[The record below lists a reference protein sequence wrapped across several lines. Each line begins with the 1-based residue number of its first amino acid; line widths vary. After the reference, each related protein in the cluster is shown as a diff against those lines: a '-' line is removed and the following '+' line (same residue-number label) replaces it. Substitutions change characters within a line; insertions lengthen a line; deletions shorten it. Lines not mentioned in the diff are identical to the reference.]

1 MESFHFLDPFQTA
14 VVPIGDWVAIA
25 IRWVVVN
32 FRGFFQEIKQPINFI
47 LSNTEAGLHACP
59 PLVFIAVLFL
69 LAWQV
74 AEIGTAVF
82 VAVCLCAIGLIGAWS
97 GAMTTLA
104 IVLTSVIFCCS
115 VGIPLG
121 ILAAQNT
128 AVEKVLRPVLDFM
141 QTIPSFVYL
150 VPIVML
156 FGIGNVS
163 GVIVTIIYALAPV
176 IRLTSLGIRQVRADL
191 VEASTAFGGG
201 SLQTLL
207 KVQLPLARPTIMTGV
222 NQTVMLSLSMSVI
235 ASMISVTGLGQM
247 VLRGIGRLDIALATT
262 GGLGIVLTAM
272 VVDRISQGIGGSHR
286 SRARGKWTETGPI
299 GLLVQRCR
307 VLPGTKPLAIAR
319 RVSDGKAESKIPL

>member
-1 MESFHFLDPFQTA
+1 MGLIDLWDPFQNA
-14 VVPIGDWVAIA
+14 VVPVGDWAAIA
-25 IRWVVVN
+25 IKWIVVN
-32 FRGFFQEIKQPINFI
+32 YRGFFQEVKQPINLM
-47 LSNTEAGLHACP
+47 LSYTESGLHASP
-59 PLVFIAVLFL
+59 PLVFIAALFL
-69 LAWQV
+69 LTWQV
-74 AEIGTAVF
+74 AEIRTAVF
-82 VAVCLCAIGLIGAWS
+82 VAGCLFAIGLIGAWP

-104 IVLTSVIFCCS
+104 IVLTSVVFCCAA
-115 VGIPLG
+115 GIPLG
-121 ILAAQNT
+121 ILSAQNT
-128 AVEKVLRPVLDFM
+128 TVEKVLRPILDFM

-191 VEASTAFGGG
+191 VEASTAFGG
-201 SLQTLL
+201 SALQTLL

-247 VLRGIGRLDIALATT
+247 VLRGIGRLDMALATT

-272 VVDRISQGIGGSHR
+272 VVDRISQGLGASHR
-286 SRARGKWTETGPI
+286 DRAQGHWAEVGPVGLVRRGFRA
-299 GLLVQRCR
+299 LL
-307 VLPGTKPLAIAR
+307 GAKPLGMT
-319 RVSDGKAESKIPL
+319 VSIPHE